1 MANHLWVRLAGGKN
15 QTVFYWCEVKDS
27 LENLKKR
34 IDLRFHIPSHCQNIT
49 KDCLELDE
57 ETFKQLYIERFQQHV
72 ELDVEISDSF
82 VGDIRI
88 LLKLAEK
95 LLFSC

>member
-49 KDCLELDE
+49 KDGLALDE
-57 ETFKQLYIERFQQHV
+57 ETFKVTSRQPVARCI
-72 ELDVEISDSF
+72 F
-82 VGDIRI
+82 V
-88 LLKLAEK
+88 LV
-95 LLFSC
+95 